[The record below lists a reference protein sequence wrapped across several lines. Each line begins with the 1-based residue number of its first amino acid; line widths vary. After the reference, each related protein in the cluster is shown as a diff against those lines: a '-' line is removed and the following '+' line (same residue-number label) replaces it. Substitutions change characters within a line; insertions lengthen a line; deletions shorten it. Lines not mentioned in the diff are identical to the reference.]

1 VLPPLYFSLP
11 QLRGEIARPLCKGST
26 LISLCP
32 LSGFAP
38 FPQDRQANSSR
49 QKRAARLEANLV
61 NLKTAAVVFG
71 FLAPLSAGT
80 VSSADLHP
88 IIEIETGYLFG
99 GSESGKWI
107 KADQA
112 GKSTGKKTTYGL
124 TKQAGQITA
133 GKPRSVEEPCPDT
146 LTASLSSKPKDG
158 VIGLAATWNALPRKP
173 LIADATQS
181 VYLEAVRDFLKAHG
195 VADPKVQITRVLRVD
210 LDGDGE
216 EEVLT
221 SATNYFTEDKSDH
234 SGAPFPEAPMD
245 SPRPGSY
252 SIVILRRIVDG
263 NVQTKLVAGEVYAK
277 PAESVAPNI
286 YNLAAVLDLNGDG
299 KLEVIVH
306 SFYYEVGQTTI
317 YRCEPDKI
325 EAVLSVECGA

>member
-1 VLPPLYFSLP
+1 M
-11 QLRGEIARPLCKGST
+11 
-26 LISLCP
+26 
-32 LSGFAP
+32 
-38 FPQDRQANSSR
+38 
-49 QKRAARLEANLV
+49 

-80 VSSADLHP
+80 VSAADLHP
-88 IIEIETGYLFG
+88 IIEIETGYFFG
-99 GSESGKWI
+99 GSENGKWI

-112 GKSTGKKTTYGL
+112 AKSTGKKTTYQVYGL

-133 GKPRSVEEPCPDT
+133 GKPKSVEEPCPDT
-146 LTASLSSKPKDG
+146 LTVSLSSKPKDG
-158 VIGLAATWNALPRKP
+158 VIGLAAAWNALPRKP
-173 LIADATQS
+173 VIADATQS
-181 VYLEAVRDFLKAHG
+181 DYVEAVRDFLKAHG

-221 SATNYFTEDKSDH
+221 SATNYFTNDKSDH
-234 SGAPFPEAPMD
+234 SGAPFPEAPIA
-245 SPRPGSY
+245 SPQPGSY
-252 SIVILRRIVDG
+252 SIVILRRVVDG

-277 PAESVAPNI
+277 PDESVAPNV

-306 SFYYEVGQTTI
+306 SFYYEGGQTTI
-317 YRCEPDKI
+317 YRCQPDKI
-325 EAVLSVECGA
+325 EEVLSVECGA